1 VKIVTGQF
9 EGAPDHTLI
18 NAIAKAHQWL
28 AEARK
33 GVSLAAIGRRYGWTD
48 SPVRQRIRL
57 AFLSPQ
63 ITTAILEGRQPP
75 ELSLQ
80 HLLTRP
86 IPLDWDRQAKT
97 LGFAQSDAAN

>member
-1 VKIVTGQF
+1 
-9 EGAPDHTLI
+9 
-18 NAIAKAHQWL
+18 
-28 AEARK
+28 
-33 GVSLAAIGRRYGWTD
+33 
-48 SPVRQRIRL
+48 VRQRIRL